1 MSPTKVCALF
11 KFNTFRAF
19 DSIAGQSGMKSPTL
33 DLSCESLQFNEK
45 REKRRAK

>member
-19 DSIAGQSGMKSPTL
+19 DSIAGQSAESGMKSPTL
-33 DLSCESLQFNEK
+33 DLSQ
-45 REKRRAK
+45 